1 MSDLDLVCKLASA
14 PDPAVLAAALR
25 SNFDV
30 VYVLRGEL
38 EKPVAEARSVARDV
52 RGVAPRGAGRS
63 GPGARGTGT
72 GLREDRPRFGS
83 DPPVTR
89 DQLVASC
96 RANLGDYRRP
106 FA

>member
-1 MSDLDLVCKLASA
+1 
-14 PDPAVLAAALR
+14 
-25 SNFDV
+25 
-30 VYVLRGEL
+30 
-38 EKPVAEARSVARDV
+38 
-52 RGVAPRGAGRS
+52 
-63 GPGARGTGT
+63 
-72 GLREDRPRFGS
+72 PRFGS